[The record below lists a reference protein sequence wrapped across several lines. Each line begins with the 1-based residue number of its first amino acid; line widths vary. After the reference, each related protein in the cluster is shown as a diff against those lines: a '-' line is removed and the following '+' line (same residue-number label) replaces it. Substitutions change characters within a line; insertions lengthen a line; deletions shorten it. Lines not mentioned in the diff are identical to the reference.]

1 MKVFL
6 PRLSHNIT
14 FNALHQLP
22 PPNVFLWSAPE
33 PCSPLGKWLD
43 WVPPKRYQDTT
54 HTTQHR
60 WDQLLLLNHS
70 WIVTETWSTIFEQ
83 ILDSCGGPGGLIGIS
98 SCLFWSKSFSVLK
111 KSRGWLRRQSPCY
124 VKSLRGCKRVT
135 AYIPNATWWA
145 QCCGQFEQ
153 FLPGLTPIKL
163 EKVLIIWFQNCKISA
178 EGIYH
183 TNLPTLGFQPNLCFY
198 ETRKMSLKSAYLP
211 FEVIWGNC
219 YVLLSTLGS
228 IAIFWPMTEI
238 TTEGRYTKHF
248 AWALTLMPWHSIAA
262 CAQNQQIHKCNNKET
277 HKKHKFPYSSAYPS
291 CIYG

>member
-1 MKVFL
+1 MLWFYSPPKGKYGHFHRLLGMIFKLSTLEVLNAIAALENEKHVLELKHNTPSPVHFLLYLSCKLSKSLFMKAFL
-6 PRLSHNIT
+6 PQLSHNIT

-70 WIVTETWSTIFEQ
+70 WIVTETWSRIFEQ

-124 VKSLRGCKRVT
+124 V
-135 AYIPNATWWA
+135 
-145 QCCGQFEQ
+145 
-153 FLPGLTPIKL
+153 
-163 EKVLIIWFQNCKISA
+163 
-178 EGIYH
+178 
-183 TNLPTLGFQPNLCFY
+183 
-198 ETRKMSLKSAYLP
+198 
-211 FEVIWGNC
+211 
-219 YVLLSTLGS
+219 
-228 IAIFWPMTEI
+228 
-238 TTEGRYTKHF
+238 
-248 AWALTLMPWHSIAA
+248 
-262 CAQNQQIHKCNNKET
+262 
-277 HKKHKFPYSSAYPS
+277 
-291 CIYG
+291 